1 MLWGRPWSRIKP
13 VWVMAGLS
21 GGPAPALGLD
31 RPDCIAA
38 PGDLLCLG
46 LRPLP
51 ARAPGVEAG
60 VSIPG
65 LAEEDTEKRGFWQ
78 LPGLEPRH
86 ELRPWVPRL
95 NRLLLAESF
104 SGKWLWGPDGIKSPV
119 QVSGTQAA
127 SGGLL
132 QGGGILDGLGTCQCQ
147 PSRPWRQEMLRAQSA
162 WEAAKYVA
170 VRGNTLGRN
179 DVAVDPPLPALLRGL
194 QGPAGGL
201 LAGSWRTDTC
211 CVTKLWHSIP
221 ACREVHEKHGRF
233 YLAY

>member
-1 MLWGRPWSRIKP
+1 MPWGRPWSRIKP

-95 NRLLLAESF
+95 NRLLLASF
-104 SGKWLWGPDGIKSPV
+104 QGNG
-119 QVSGTQAA
+119 
-127 SGGLL
+127 SGGLTGLNRLSKSQAHRLLLGASCRVGAFWTALALVSVSL
-132 QGGGILDGLGTCQCQ
+132 QGLGVRRCSEPRAPGRL
-147 PSRPWRQEMLRAQSA
+147 PSMWL
-162 WEAAKYVA
+162 
-170 VRGNTLGRN
+170 
-179 DVAVDPPLPALLRGL
+179 
-194 QGPAGGL
+194 
-201 LAGSWRTDTC
+201 
-211 CVTKLWHSIP
+211 
-221 ACREVHEKHGRF
+221 
-233 YLAY
+233 